1 MISNIAKSIKG
12 GNKRSNEKSFSS
24 YVLLSDVYAIYK
36 IIKLYAFII
45 YILAIISFVIS
56 IQSFTANRKI
66 NKDSI

>member
-1 MISNIAKSIKG
+1 MILNIAKSIKG

-24 YVLLSDVYAIYK
+24 YVLLSDVYAIY
-36 IIKLYAFII
+36 KLYAFII

>member
-36 IIKLYAFII
+36 LYALII

>member
-12 GNKRSNEKSFSS
+12 GNKRSNEKFFSS
-24 YVLLSDVYAIYK
+24 YVLLSDVYAIY
-36 IIKLYAFII
+36 KLYAFII

>member
-36 IIKLYAFII
+36 LYAFII
-45 YILAIISFVIS
+45 YILAIIL
-56 IQSFTANRKI
+56 
-66 NKDSI
+66 

>member
-1 MISNIAKSIKG
+1 MISNIAKSIKN

-24 YVLLSDVYAIYK
+24 YVLLSDVYAIY
-36 IIKLYAFII
+36 KLYAFII

>member
-24 YVLLSDVYAIYK
+24 YVLLFNAIY
-36 IIKLYAFII
+36 KLYAFII

>member
-36 IIKLYAFII
+36 LYAFII

>member
-1 MISNIAKSIKG
+1 MILNIAKSIKS

-24 YVLLSDVYAIYK
+24 YVLLSNAIY
-36 IIKLYAFII
+36 KLYAFII

>member
-24 YVLLSDVYAIYK
+24 YVLLSDVYSIY
-36 IIKLYAFII
+36 KLYAFII

>member
-1 MISNIAKSIKG
+1 MILNIGKSIKG

-24 YVLLSDVYAIYK
+24 YVLLSNAIY
-36 IIKLYAFII
+36 KLYAFII
-45 YILAIISFVIS
+45 YILVIISFVIS

>member
-12 GNKRSNEKSFSS
+12 ENKRSNEKSFSS
-24 YVLLSDVYAIYK
+24 YVLLSDVYAIY
-36 IIKLYAFII
+36 KLYAFII

>member
-24 YVLLSDVYAIYK
+24 YVLLSNAIY
-36 IIKLYAFII
+36 KLYAFII